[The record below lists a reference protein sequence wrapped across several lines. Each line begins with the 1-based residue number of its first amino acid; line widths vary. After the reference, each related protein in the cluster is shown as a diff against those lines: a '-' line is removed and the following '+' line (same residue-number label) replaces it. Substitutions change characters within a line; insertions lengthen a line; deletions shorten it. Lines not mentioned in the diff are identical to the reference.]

1 MTLQRDLYD
10 DGIEV
15 SERVR
20 ERHRSAAEDV
30 LSREK
35 YGHLIG
41 GEWVD
46 GDETGEAVDA
56 TTGETLATF
65 QLGTAADVDQAVEA
79 AREAFE
85 GPWGQTSPQRRAE
98 LLHEVADRL
107 EDRDHEIAKMDS
119 LEVGKPNKHSLF
131 VDTTILVDQFRHFA
145 GLARSYDRGRVTA
158 TDDDKQIYTR
168 REPYGVVGAIAA
180 WNFPAMFVA
189 WKLGPAL
196 AAGNAVVYKP
206 SERAVLST
214 LEVVREVDRVLP
226 TGTVNVV
233 TGTGESVGEAISS
246 HDGIGKVSATG
257 SVETG
262 RAVMES
268 AADSI
273 TPVSLELGGNS
284 PNVVFPDADL
294 EQAVEGTLVSIFYNQ
309 GQQCVAGSR
318 LFLHEDVREQFLD
331 RLLER
336 TRELQVGDPLSPMT
350 DVGPMIDHRHQRS
363 VLDYVETAREQGATV
378 ECGGG
383 PLDGEFA
390 GASFVEPTILTGV
403 DDEDAV
409 ACEEVFGPVLSV
421 HEWSDREEMLRR
433 ANDTDYGLAAGV
445 WTSDL
450 ETAHRTAAD
459 LEAGTVWINT
469 YEDLFDPAPYG
480 GYEQSGIGKELD
492 QEAIEAYSR
501 TKTVR
506 MSFGDV
512 PELR

>member
-20 ERHRSAAEDV
+20 ERHRSAAADV
-30 LSREK
+30 LSRED

-46 GDETGEAVDA
+46 GGETGEAVDA

-65 QLGTAADVDQAVEA
+65 QLGSAAEVDRAVEA

-107 EDRDHEIAKMDS
+107 ADRDHEIAKIDS

-158 TDDDKQIYTR
+158 TDDDMQIYTR
-168 REPYGVVGAIAA
+168 REPYGVVGTIAA

-226 TGTVNVV
+226 NGTVNVV
-233 TGTGESVGEAISS
+233 TGTGESVGEAISG

-262 RAVMES
+262 RAVMRS
-268 AADSI
+268 AADTI
-273 TPVSLELGGNS
+273 TPVSLELGGKS

-294 EQAVEGTLVSIFYNQ
+294 EQAVEGTLVSVFYNQ

-350 DVGPMIDHRHQRS
+350 DVGPMIDHRHQRN
-363 VLDYVETAREQGATV
+363 VLDYVETAREEGATV
-378 ECGGG
+378 EFGGDA
-383 PLDGEFA
+383 LDGEFA
-390 GASFVEPTILTGV
+390 GSPFVVPTILRGV
-403 DDEDAV
+403 DDEDTV

-421 HEWSDREEMLRR
+421 HEWRDREEMLRR

-450 ETAHRTAAD
+450 ETAHKTAAD

-469 YEDLFDPAPYG
+469 YEDLFDAAPYG
-480 GYEQSGIGKELD
+480 GYKQSGIGKELD
-492 QEAIEAYSR
+492 EKAIEAYSR